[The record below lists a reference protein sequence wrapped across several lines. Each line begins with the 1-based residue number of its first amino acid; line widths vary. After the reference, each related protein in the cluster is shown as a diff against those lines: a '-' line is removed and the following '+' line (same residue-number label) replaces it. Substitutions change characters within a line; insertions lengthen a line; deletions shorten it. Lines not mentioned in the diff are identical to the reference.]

1 MVLVFKVYRTYNFER
16 RTITDP
22 RSCFCYKNIKE
33 KNSSSV
39 QLRKN
44 YANLKYK
51 YYVDN
56 SLAVCV
62 YLYRVSMLCR

>member
-1 MVLVFKVYRTYNFER
+1 MVLVFKVYRKYDSER
-16 RTITDP
+16 RTITVP
-22 RSCFCYKNIKE
+22 RSCFYYKNIKE
-33 KNSSSV
+33 KNALSI

-44 YANLKYK
+44 YANLKYI

-62 YLYRVSMLCR
+62 YFYRV